1 VKYTFYISNQGVNVY
16 QDKRHAPK
24 LIQSYSWSDFN
35 EIDTF
40 LANLPGRSP
49 VSIILDLVEEDITI
63 EAFPRLYL
71 WERNSVRNRHIDQH
85 KADGAEFVHTQWTGQ
100 SQTTEEGRQE
110 EFILTSSITSPAH
123 VVNFMGMVEEAEI
136 LVVGIYSASF
146 LMAEYFKNELSRV
159 FELSKQEMNSPFFLV
174 SRQSER
180 SYRQTFFNQS
190 GIRIS
195 RLIEIDKEPDD
206 YEGFKA
212 ALVHETK
219 LAKNYIYNQNI
230 IEPEVE
236 ISYVFMDGDAKRLEG
251 LQKLSEDEHLYQE
264 KHADSDHP
272 EAFFKTLMFTPET
285 GSASEIDPQLTEH
298 YAARDLAGYTFR
310 RSPVSFYTTP
320 YSLRIKNLVT
330 GYRSLIGVNSV
341 IFLGLLIFLT
351 ISGID
356 WVITQDKI
364 ERLETNIVSHELE
377 KERLQK
383 EVALQV
389 DAEEI
394 KASVEFSESI
404 LKLKTDKTVGFNVK
418 PISDVVAQH
427 EHIQVMELNLK
438 KVGQFDSRVYEIDF
452 HGWVFPFEDYFR
464 EPVMWVDA
472 FKAQLQS
479 IENVDQVTLV
489 EEPLNRDLKQAL
501 LIEVEGNVEAVD
513 ALPFQVKIRVS
524 HEQSR

>member
-1 VKYTFYISNQGVNVY
+1 MKYTFYISNQGVNIY
-16 QDKRHAPK
+16 QDKRQAPK

-35 EIDTF
+35 GIDTF

-63 EAFPRLYL
+63 EAFPKLYL
-71 WERNSVRNRHIDQH
+71 WERNAVKNRHEEQH
-85 KADGAEFVHTQWTGQ
+85 RADGAEFVHTQWTGQ

-136 LVVGIYSASF
+136 MVVGLYSASF

-159 FELSKQEMNSPFFLV
+159 FDLSKQEMNSPFFLV

-236 ISYVFMDGDAKRLEG
+236 ISYIFMDGDSKRLEG
-251 LQKLSEDEHLYQE
+251 LQQLSEDEHLYQTQY
-264 KHADSDHP
+264 ADSNHA
-272 EAFFKTLMFTPET
+272 EAFFKTLIFTPET
-285 GSASEIDPQLTEH
+285 GNANEINPQLTEL
-298 YAARDLAGYTFR
+298 YAARDLAGYIFR
-310 RSPVSFYTTP
+310 RSPESFYSTP
-320 YSLRIKNLVT
+320 YSLRIKNLLM
-330 GYRSLIGVNSV
+330 GYRGLVGVNSI
-341 IFLGLLIFLT
+341 IFLGLLIFIT

-356 WVITQDKI
+356 WTITQDKI
-364 ERLETNIVSHELE
+364 ERLESNIVSHELE
-377 KERLQK
+377 KNRLQK

-394 KASVEFSESI
+394 KASVEFSEAI
-404 LKLKTDKTVGFNVK
+404 LKLKTDKTVGFNIK
-418 PISDVVAQH
+418 PISDIVAQH
-427 EHIQVMELNLK
+427 EHIQVMKLNLK
-438 KVGQFDSRVYEIDF
+438 KMGQFDSRVYEIDF
-452 HGWVFPFEDYFR
+452 HGWVYPFEDYFR

-472 FKAQLQS
+472 FKEQLET
-479 IENVDQVTLV
+479 IENVHQVTLV
-489 EEPLNRDLKQAL
+489 QEPLNRDLKQAL
-501 LIEVEGNVEAVD
+501 LIGVDDKVKSVD
-513 ALPFQVKIRVS
+513 ALPFQIKLRVS
-524 HEQSR
+524 HE